1 MKTPDI
7 TQKELE
13 TQIHRHKCTLANL
26 RNSHAKQIR
35 LMIGD
40 FTPVV
45 ICDSIFSTAEF
56 KKEYM
61 RRLSYR
67 IIELE
72 NKLNGALRTSE
83 VSTSRM

>member
-1 MKTPDI
+1 MRNLKITP
-7 TQKELE
+7 QKEIEDQLY
-13 TQIHRHKCTLANL
+13 RHKCTLSNL

-45 ICDSIFSTAEF
+45 ICDSVFPTEEF
-56 KKEYM
+56 KREYM
-61 RRLSYR
+61 RRLNYR

-72 NKLNGALRTSE
+72 NKLSHNTQ
-83 VSTSRM
+83 